1 MQKDLKVMYQL
12 RLKLLTICC
21 IWLRVAHAQF
31 EDYYKLLLDSNELV
45 QERELQDELDL
56 TQVQWRQVIPLLLQR
71 EQMRLCL
78 AVFRHD
84 QRLVAGTPCE
94 ALLGSGLMTYC
105 DIGSIEDLSMTMRG
119 AFGAMLFDTLQKCR
133 PGLELFGV
141 RCRRRA

>member
-1 MQKDLKVMYQL
+1 MYQL

-21 IWLRVAHAQF
+21 IWLGVAHAQF
-31 EDYYKLLLDSNELV
+31 EDYYKLLLESNELIE
-45 QERELQDELDL
+45 ERELQDELDL

-78 AVFRHD
+78 AVYRYD
-84 QRLVAGTPCE
+84 QRLVADTPCE
-94 ALLGSGLMTYC
+94 TLLGSGLMTYC